1 MMTKPILFVINSL
14 RLGGAEKICVEL
26 ANAFVE
32 QGIPVDLA
40 VLELREAV
48 LQEKLNPKVK
58 LINLEIGHA
67 RQSFFS
73 LKKLIQAGGY
83 TQTLVF
89 TFQLSVVLVL
99 IRKLSGFRFRIIA
112 RSINNLTEKFRRE
125 TSLWHKYIGQFLI
138 RRFYFDADTIIAQSS
153 GMQKELEELRGTSQ
167 TKITT
172 IFNFHQLRPLNELLV
187 QGEGV
192 WPDNQFNLL
201 FVGKLKPQKNVGF
214 LLEVAHELKK
224 AGQYFHFTIVGDG
237 TEMKPLL
244 ELRGKYGLEKEV
256 TFAGIQKNVS
266 QFYTKASV
274 MLLGSWYEGFPNVI
288 LEAMEYGIPAV
299 CVNCPSGPEDIIIN
313 GENGKLVEGHHVR
326 AFSEEVIHVLRTKWD
341 REAIRNSLKKFSKE
355 AAIQKY
361 IDLLVKSDC

>member
-1 MMTKPILFVINSL
+1 MGQPILFVINSL
-14 RLGGAEKICVEL
+14 RLGGAEKICIEL

-32 QGIPVDLA
+32 RGIAVDLM

-48 LQEKLNPKVK
+48 LQERLNPKVR
-58 LINLEIGHA
+58 LINLEINHA

-73 LKKLIQAGGY
+73 IKNILVKSNYGEV
-83 TQTLVF
+83 LVF

-99 IRKLSGFRFRIIA
+99 IRKLYGLKFRITA
-112 RSINNLTEKFRRE
+112 RAINNLSEKFRRE
-125 TSLWHKYIGQFLI
+125 TSLWHKYVGQFLI
-138 RRFYFDADTIIAQSS
+138 RKFYFDVDTIIAQSS
-153 GMQKELEELRGTSQ
+153 GMQKELEDLRGTGR
-167 TKITT
+167 TTIKT
-172 IFNFHQLRPLNELLV
+172 IFNFHQLRSLNELFV
-187 QGEGV
+187 DGKGVGQEG
-192 WPDNQFNLL
+192 QCNLL

-237 TEMKPLL
+237 PEMKSLL
-244 ELRGKYGLEKEV
+244 ELRGKYALEKEV
-256 TFAGIQKNVS
+256 TFAGMQKNVS
-266 QFYTKASV
+266 QFYAKASV

-326 AFSEEVIHVLRTKWD
+326 TFSEEVIQVLHTKWD
-341 REAIRNSLKKFSKE
+341 RDVIRNSLKRFSKD
-355 AAIQKY
+355 AAVQKY
-361 IDLLVKSDC
+361 VDLLVKSDC